1 MEMDC
6 ARCASAAGSKREAGP
21 GKQRLRVAGGAE
33 TGRRLD
39 TAKNQPDEIDAQHF
53 HSGERSARVHHQSPT
68 DVESQRAY
76 VAGAGLSMSDGRCL
90 TAVGSFAPLSVK
102 DLAQKANL
110 NKAQASRAAQSLVEQ
125 GLVLKTASPTDGRG
139 VVLTLTSQGKAA
151 WQRAMDVV
159 GQRNKDIFGALSPAE
174 QRQLSDFFDRLIDDA
189 RSGGDLAEAAEDQVS
204 GETT

>member
-1 MEMDC
+1 M
-6 ARCASAAGSKREAGP
+6 GP
-21 GKQRLRVAGGAE
+21 SMIKLDRTLTYRLH
-33 TGRRLD
+33 LLH
-39 TAKNQPDEIDAQHF
+39 KL
-53 HSGERSARVHHQSPT
+53 T
-68 DVESQRAY
+68 DIESQRAY

-110 NKAQASRAAQSLVEQ
+110 NKAQASRAAQSLVDQ

-139 VVLTLTSQGKAA
+139 VVLTLTPQGKAA

-189 RSGGDLAEAAEDQVS
+189 RSGGDLAEAAEDQIS